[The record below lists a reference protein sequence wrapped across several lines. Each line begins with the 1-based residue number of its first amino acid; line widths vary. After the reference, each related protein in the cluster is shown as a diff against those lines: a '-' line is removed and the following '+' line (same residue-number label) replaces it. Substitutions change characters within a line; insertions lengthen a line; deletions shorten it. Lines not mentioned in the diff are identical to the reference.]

1 MSYCHFMNTMLIC
14 VGMWQRTRCRLF
26 REHIFVWSRRA
37 GLPGKKKRVSDF
49 TFTHAGQWNFLR
61 RLVFHSILTA
71 ESVDSKAAHFISTSH
86 AGEPSTGIRLPS
98 LAGDAV
104 GISSRQKRKRQTGAV
119 LQKWH
124 LRHTS
129 SFPMLF
135 ESLKSNNFHHS
146 LIIPNI

>member
-1 MSYCHFMNTMLIC
+1 MSVCDNGLVAAFFVSTFSCDHVAQVCQVKKKKL
-14 VGMWQRTRCRLF
+14 RL
-26 REHIFVWSRRA
+26 VKK
-37 GLPGKKKRVSDF
+37 KKKRFSDF
-49 TFTHAGQWNFLR
+49 TFTHAVQWNFLR
-61 RLVFHSILTA
+61 RLVCHSILTA

-98 LAGDAV
+98 IAGDGV